1 VAELT
6 VDLVAADRAI
16 WSGTARLVIARTGVG
31 DIGIMPGHE
40 PVLATLAD
48 GVVIVRAAAGDQIFA
63 VHGGFMSVSN
73 DVVSLMA
80 ETAEFADEIDVDRAQ
95 RALERAQAESAKQAE
110 PDESLLESERRA
122 ENRLRAAEA
131 KLTKH

>member
-1 VAELT
+1 MSELS

-16 WSGTARLVIARTGVG
+16 WSGKARLVIARTLVG
-31 DIGIMPGHE
+31 DIGVMPGHE

-48 GVVIVRAAAGDQIFA
+48 SVVVVRADEGDQVFA

-73 DVVSLMA
+73 DVVSLLA
-80 ETAEFADEIDVDRAQ
+80 ETAELAEEIDVARA
-95 RALERAQAESAKQAE
+95 RAALLLAQEKAAGVEE

-122 ENRLRAAEA
+122 EIRLRAAEA
-131 KLTKH
+131 HLGH

>member
-1 VAELT
+1 MGELS

-16 WSGTARLVIARTGVG
+16 WSGKARLVIARTLVG
-31 DIGIMPGHE
+31 DIGVMPGHE

-48 GVVIVRAAAGDQIFA
+48 SVVVVRADEGDQVFA

-73 DVVSLMA
+73 DVVSLLA
-80 ETAEFADEIDVDRAQ
+80 ETAELAEEIDVARA
-95 RALERAQAESAKQAE
+95 RAALLLAQEKAAGVEE

-122 ENRLRAAEA
+122 EIRLRAAEA
-131 KLTKH
+131 HLGH